1 MSEAIGAYAHADWRA
16 SGVALE
22 VFWRDVLGWC
32 VAAANYGLL
41 HRREQDLLR
50 RAGVGRD
57 LDLVETILTDLVS
70 DYTAARMA
78 WAVEEALAPRAY
90 AVVAAGAISRFE
102 PVATAIGAR
111 SWVAL
116 AALVD
121 AVVVLTTRSP
131 GHRAAAARRRGGRRR
146 HHRLRY
152 QYDQRCGSAS

>member
-1 MSEAIGAYAHADWRA
+1 MEIR
-16 SGVALE
+16 
-22 VFWRDVLGWC
+22 
-32 VAAANYGLL
+32 ANYGLL

-78 WAVEEALAPRAY
+78 WAVEEALALRAY

-121 AVVVLTTRSP
+121 GVVERGRLDTALRLLDAAE
-131 GHRAAAARRRGGRRR
+131 AAADTTGSDTSTTNVAGRHRERIRGRRAEPA
-146 HHRLRY
+146 
-152 QYDQRCGSAS
+152 GPETPT